1 MATKQRVTVLPDV
14 PTMTEQGAPVE
25 VGAWFGFLAPAG
37 TPPAAIAWLNREANK
52 VFSTPEGSDRFVKQG
67 AAVPL
72 LSTDAF
78 GKFMQAES
86 DRYGEVIRKAGIK
99 LE

>member
-1 MATKQRVTVLPDV
+1 MI
-14 PTMTEQGAPVE
+14 EQGMPVE

-52 VFSTPEGSDRFVKQG
+52 VFSAPDVSGRFVKQG

-72 LSTDAF
+72 GTPEAF
-78 GKFMQAES
+78 AKFIEAES
-86 DRYGEVIRKAGIK
+86 NRYGDVIRRAGIK
-99 LE
+99 ID